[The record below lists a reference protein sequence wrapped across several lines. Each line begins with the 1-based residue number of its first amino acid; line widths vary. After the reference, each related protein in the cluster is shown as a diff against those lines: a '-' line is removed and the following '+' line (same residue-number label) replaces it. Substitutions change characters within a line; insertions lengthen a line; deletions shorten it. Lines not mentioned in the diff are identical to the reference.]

1 MSGPHMSPS
10 YRAGELLFLSGQL
23 AFGPD
28 GRVSGD
34 IAAQTRCV
42 LERLEAE
49 LSRHGLSRA
58 HIVKANA
65 WITEKAMFPIYNEA
79 YAAFF
84 GAHKPARST
93 IVSALA
99 VDGALVEIDA
109 VARFAVGA

>member
-1 MSGPHMSPS
+1 MIAPHMSPS

-23 AFGPD
+23 AFGAD

-34 IAAQTRCV
+34 ISAQTRVV

-49 LSRHGLSRA
+49 LGRNGLDRA

-65 WITEKAMFPIYNEA
+65 WITDSALFAAYNEA

-84 GAHKPARST
+84 GAHRPARST

-99 VDGALVEIDA
+99 VEGALVEIDA
-109 VARFAVGA
+109 VARFEIG